1 MMDNEIIYAI
11 WGTGP
16 LKRQFDAAPYSLK
29 PDELKILQGLDR
41 IKSPVKAIGLV
52 TLSTETAY

>member
-1 MMDNEIIYAI
+1 MTDNEIIYTI

-16 LKRQFDAAPYSLK
+16 LKRQFDVAPYSLK

-41 IKSPVKAIGLV
+41 IKSPVKDIGLV

>member
-1 MMDNEIIYAI
+1 MTDNETICTI

-16 LKRQFDAAPYSLK
+16 LKRQFDVAPYSLK

-41 IKSPVKAIGLV
+41 IKSPVNAIGLV
-52 TLSTETAY
+52 ILSTETAY

>member
-1 MMDNEIIYAI
+1 MTDNETICTI

-16 LKRQFDAAPYSLK
+16 LKRQFDVAPYSLK

>member
-1 MMDNEIIYAI
+1 MTDNEIIYTI

-16 LKRQFDAAPYSLK
+16 LKRQFDVAPYSLK

-52 TLSTETAY
+52 TLRTETAY

>member
-1 MMDNEIIYAI
+1 MTDNEIIYTI

-16 LKRQFDAAPYSLK
+16 LKRPFDVAPYSLK
-29 PDELKILQGLDR
+29 PNELKILQGLDR

>member
-1 MMDNEIIYAI
+1 MTDNEIIYTI

-16 LKRQFDAAPYSLK
+16 LKKQFDVAPYSLN

-41 IKSPVKAIGLV
+41 IKSSVNAKGLV
-52 TLSTETAY
+52 TLSSETAY